1 MVLLRFNAGGKII
14 TAFGEREEV
23 WGVGA
28 GALNTAP
35 GAGALEIT
43 VLRVSEIA
51 SAILIMSP
59 PLIPYVHWLR
69 ERGRGGLERGKV
81 PPTATTPPTFPPTLL
96 TSSDSSKRK
105 KKKSRYQRKQPS
117 SVSCLTLL
125 YPTRVSQNN
134 APPPAP

>member
-14 TAFGEREEV
+14 TAFGKREEV

-69 ERGRGGLERGKV
+69 ERGRGGWREERS
-81 PPTATTPPTFPPTLL
+81 PPL
-96 TSSDSSKRK
+96 
-105 KKKSRYQRKQPS
+105 Q
-117 SVSCLTLL
+117 
-125 YPTRVSQNN
+125 
-134 APPPAP
+134 PPPHLSPNTNLQ